1 MKANIELEIEELIL
15 YGFSPADR
23 YRIGEAVE
31 RELVRLIAERGFP
44 APLNADAH
52 IRRLDGGS
60 FRMGKENNRE
70 ITGAE
75 IARSIH
81 GALIKK

>member
-1 MKANIELEIEELIL
+1 MKTNIELEIEELVL
-15 YGFSPADR
+15 YGFSPADG

-44 APLNADAH
+44 APLNADTP

-60 FRMGKENNRE
+60 FRMGKESSRE

-81 GALIKK
+81 GAFGKK